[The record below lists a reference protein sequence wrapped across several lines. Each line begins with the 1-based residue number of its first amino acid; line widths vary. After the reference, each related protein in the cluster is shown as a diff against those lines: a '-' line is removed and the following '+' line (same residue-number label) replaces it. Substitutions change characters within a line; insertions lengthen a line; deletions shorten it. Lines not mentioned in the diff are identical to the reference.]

1 MIKRRIK
8 DRKLLSEINV
18 IPYVDISLVLLVIFM
33 VATPFMIQGIDLDLP
48 KTDSQ
53 ALNKSKGDNL
63 TISISEEGFFSLDI
77 GEKDKIYRSFDKF
90 SNHFKKIMK
99 NNANIE
105 VFVRADKETKYN
117 NVAQIMSL
125 IKNYK
130 SDSINLITVESNI
143 SKQLEKIQKKYRK
156 DIDIGSYPFF
166 RLGRVGVSVVLRS
179 QNKHKIILCKK
190 EILNNIVK
198 KKKIK
203 RV

>member
-1 MIKRRIK
+1 MIKMRIK

-130 SDSINLITVESNI
+130 SDSINLITEP
-143 SKQLEKIQKKYRK
+143 LE
-156 DIDIGSYPFF
+156 
-166 RLGRVGVSVVLRS
+166 
-179 QNKHKIILCKK
+179 N
-190 EILNNIVK
+190 E
-198 KKKIK
+198 
-203 RV
+203 